1 MLSCWAIRKRRLSER
16 EGHMVRYYRGTQKKP
31 LKKNGKEKEA
41 QIVSKEKRPAAEN
54 KMKARPLED
63 K

>member
-1 MLSCWAIRKRRLSER
+1 
-16 EGHMVRYYRGTQKKP
+16 MVRYYRGTQKKP

-41 QIVSKEKRPAAEN
+41 QIVSKEKRPAVEN